1 MELDHLTMQLLYDN
15 KDLLFDGV
23 LERLNTET
31 PAIQTTTL
39 SILLLCINKSIESN
53 MKNVDILIKTCV
65 DFKNVVKWV
74 IKYCLKN
81 NPVTL
86 VSMNYILSRLAFINN
101 EDEVKSTPSLWELET
116 KYEKAEIKSN

>member
-1 MELDHLTMQLLYDN
+1 MQMLFDN

-86 VSMNYILSRLAFINN
+86 VSMNYILSRLAFLNN
-101 EDEVKSTPSLWELET
+101 EDEIKSTPSLWDLER

>member
-1 MELDHLTMQLLYDN
+1 MLYNN

-101 EDEVKSTPSLWELET
+101 EDEVKSTPSLWDLEK

>member
-1 MELDHLTMQLLYDN
+1 MELEPLTMQMLFDN

-86 VSMNYILSRLAFINN
+86 VSMNYILSRLAFLNN
-101 EDEVKSTPSLWELET
+101 EDEIKSTPSLWDLER

>member
-1 MELDHLTMQLLYDN
+1 MLFDN
-15 KDLLFDGV
+15 KDFLFDGV

-39 SILLLCINKSIESN
+39 SILLLCTNKSIESN
-53 MKNVDILIKTCV
+53 MKNVDTLIKTFV

-74 IKYCLKN
+74 IKHCLKN

-86 VSMNYILSRLAFINN
+86 VSMNYILSRLAFLNN
-101 EDEVKSTPSLWELET
+101 EDEIKSTPSLWDLER

>member
-86 VSMNYILSRLAFINN
+86 VSMNYILSRLAFVNN
-101 EDEVKSTPSLWELET
+101 EDEVKSTPSLWDLER

>member
-1 MELDHLTMQLLYDN
+1 MQMLYDN

-86 VSMNYILSRLAFINN
+86 VSMNYILSRLAFLNN
-101 EDEVKSTPSLWELET
+101 EDEIKSTPSLWDLER

>member
-1 MELDHLTMQLLYDN
+1 MQMLFDN

-101 EDEVKSTPSLWELET
+101 EDEVKSTPSLWDLER
-116 KYEKAEIKSN
+116 KYEKVEIKSN

>member
-1 MELDHLTMQLLYDN
+1 MQMLYDN

-39 SILLLCINKSIESN
+39 SILLLCNNKSIESN
-53 MKNVDILIKTCV
+53 MKNVDTLIKTCV

-86 VSMNYILSRLAFINN
+86 VSMNYILSRLAFLNN
-101 EDEVKSTPSLWELET
+101 EDEIKSTPSLWDLER

>member
-86 VSMNYILSRLAFINN
+86 VSMNYILSRLAFLNN
-101 EDEVKSTPSLWELET
+101 EDEIKSTPSLWDLER

>member
-1 MELDHLTMQLLYDN
+1 MQMLFDN

-116 KYEKAEIKSN
+116 KY